1 MREKRGG
8 IGETMNTLKITVLLL
23 LVGLG
28 SLLPLQYVVAD
39 TGDSNGLLIVVSF
52 PNLLY
57 DVEQLT
63 CSGDIVESI
72 APVGVDP
79 HNYQLTPDNI
89 ELLRRADLIIS
100 TGHTPFE
107 KSIEELASRGEF
119 RAKLIVIPRIPGIRI
134 LSNPI
139 LGSPNYHAPIYD
151 PHNYMVFLRYVTSVL
166 EEMRPEC
173 RSVYE
178 DKLSHVLE
186 RLEEIVEGTP
196 RLNYIAVADT
206 PLTQYAVSWLNVTI
220 KYLMI
225 KEHGVP
231 ATPQDIEEIKN
242 YISSNKEKVIAIIT
256 SPVKLPASQQLEQ
269 LAREYNVRVLYVPS
283 FLLPASTLSKL
294 ENISAQA
301 KSLAE
306 GLGEKVRPPGP
317 GLDLELTASI
327 TAVVVLVVVTGLLLF
342 LLYRSGNMRLY
353 TSIILLYTVTV
364 AAAITSLFAFNPRW
378 IIVMVSASLVY
389 GFLGPVI
396 AARRLYFLASASPH
410 AALLAAV
417 LAIPLAR
424 LTGLGWEYI
433 WAIGVGVVLIYF
445 VGYLVYRGVDPDTAT
460 AVFVAFT
467 ASSSVM
473 AIYYVLTHYPIET
486 DIWAIIVGDPLL
498 ASWESVFFSLAILLV
513 VAVSILL
520 THRENICLGV
530 DRDYVRLAGI
540 NIRIYDLLVF
550 TLLAVATVALIK
562 VVGFVLEHVLVL
574 LPAAIATT
582 WSRSARQALLTS
594 ITVSLIA
601 GLTGL
606 YLAVP
611 LNQAPAGTT
620 GLILLAV
627 YLAVLF
633 KKRK

>member
-1 MREKRGG
+1 MR
-8 IGETMNTLKITVLLL
+8 VLTAIISILL
-23 LVGLG
+23 IALAQPI
-28 SLLPLQYVVAD
+28 SYIIAD
-39 TGDSNGLLIVVSF
+39 TSSSVNDGLLIVVSF
-52 PNLLY
+52 PNLVY
-57 DVEQLT
+57 DIEQLT
-63 CSGDIVESI
+63 CNGDIVKSI

-89 ELLRRADLIIS
+89 ELLRKADLIIS

-107 KSIEELASRGEF
+107 KSIEEMILKGEF
-119 RAKLIVIPRIPGIRI
+119 KARLIVIPKIPGIRI
-134 LSNPI
+134 LSNPV
-139 LGSPNYHAPIYD
+139 LGTPNYHAPIYD
-151 PHNYMVFLRYVTSVL
+151 PHNYEVFMKYVAEAL
-166 EEMRPEC
+166 GELRPEC
-173 RSVYE
+173 KDEYMG
-178 DKLSHVLE
+178 KLSQVL
-186 RLEEIVEGTP
+186 RKLQDLVENTP
-196 RLNYIAVADT
+196 RLNYTAVADT
-206 PLTQYAVSWLNVTI
+206 PLTQYAVLWLNVTV
-220 KYLMI
+220 KYLMV

-231 ATPQDIEEIKN
+231 ATPQDIEEIKSFL
-242 YISSNKEKVIAIIT
+242 SSEKHVIAIIT
-256 SPVKLPASQQLEQ
+256 SPVKLPVSQQLEQ
-269 LAREYNVRVLYVPS
+269 LAQKYNVKTIYVPS
-283 FLLPASTLSKL
+283 FLLPSSTLSKL
-294 ENISAQA
+294 ENISRQA
-301 KSLAE
+301 RSLIE
-306 GLGEKVRPPGP
+306 SLRIETKTVTSQINV
-317 GLDLELTASI
+317 EFTASLSAIIVLTVI
-327 TAVVVLVVVTGLLLF
+327 TSLLLF
-342 LLYRSGNMRLY
+342 FLYRSGNMKLY
-353 TSIILLYTVTV
+353 TNIILLYV
-364 AAAITSLFAFNPRW
+364 ITITASIISLFTFNPRW

-424 LTGLGWEYI
+424 FIGFGGEYF
-433 WAIGVGVVLIYF
+433 WAILVGILLIYF

-498 ASWESVFFSLAILLV
+498 ASWSSVFFSLAILLV
-513 VAVSILL
+513 VAVSVLL

-530 DRDYVRLAGI
+530 DRDYVRLAGV

-574 LPAAIATT
+574 LPAAIAVT
-582 WSRSARQALLTS
+582 WSKSARQALLTS
-594 ITVSLIA
+594 ISVSLLA

-633 KKRK
+633 KKRR